1 MKYYAKDTFT
11 QISETSGTI
20 QNASRIYNVEI
31 SNQAVVDSGILL
43 FPLNKFSFSD
53 TTLYIRCAD
62 KGGWAEIRVVPF
74 LLDFASVSSD
84 ATSSVSFASDDDA
97 LQIIHD
103 GWNYIYDAPDDVDA
117 IIYDMLSS
125 PDSVS
130 SDDGWDSFVHS
141 LFP

>member
-74 LLDFASVSSD
+74 LVDFGTASSGGS
-84 ATSSVSFASDDDA
+84 SSVDSTDA
-97 LQIIHD
+97 
-103 GWNYIYDAPDDVDA
+103 DVDA
-117 IIYDMLSS
+117 MIADALNGDIVTDPDADATIDEML
-125 PDSVS
+125 DNTDHIDTGDGF
-130 SDDGWDSFVHS
+130 SDFVDE